1 MALQEENKVENNQ
14 PQQENN
20 SSTQQQNNNSQQ
32 SYISRD
38 ADGKLVAEKKSYYTY
53 DPSTLEKNKR
63 TYTPA
68 PQELKLANDPS
79 TQAYLTSQA
88 KVAKANTPMDD
99 EKLKKLQNTERKQKL
114 IASIADTAR
123 AMSNLFATNKYAPNI
138 PQFSLADKYQAM
150 FDKAA
155 AKRKESDNMYYTA
168 IKNIADKGADIA
180 KDNAEWWKYE
190 DKAKSDVASHNLSV
204 DKAISQGQLETNK
217 MNAGVD
223 QFNTKTALDV
233 EKENNRA
240 EEAEKKLKESYRHNK
255 AEEGLR
261 AQGLSIQR
269 RRVAIAERNSYDKD
283 NYYLMDKNG
292 NTFTVSRKKFNDANI
307 DRIFNSLPAEV
318 RRQYGGAF
326 RQPTKAEK
334 INAIGVYGMDNDTTK
349 RMIQQMQQ

>member
-1 MALQEENKVENNQ
+1 MELGEEKKIENQAQ
-14 PQQENN
+14 PQENN
-20 SSTQQQNNNSQQ
+20 SSAQPQNNAKQ

-68 PQELKLANDPS
+68 PKELKLANDQS
-79 TQAYLTSQA
+79 TQAYLASQA

-180 KDNAEWWKYE
+180 KDNADWYKYE
-190 DKAKSDVASHNLSV
+190 SKAESDVASHNFAV
-204 DKAISQGQLETNK
+204 DNAIAKGKLETDK
-217 MNAGVD
+217 MNAGID

-292 NTFTVSRKKFNDANI
+292 NTFTVSRKKFNDVNI

>member
-1 MALQEENKVENNQ
+1 M
-14 PQQENN
+14 
-20 SSTQQQNNNSQQ
+20 
-32 SYISRD
+32 
-38 ADGKLVAEKKSYYTY
+38 
-53 DPSTLEKNKR
+53 
-63 TYTPA
+63 
-68 PQELKLANDPS
+68 KLANDPS

-88 KVAKANTPMDD
+88 KVAQANTPMDD

-180 KDNAEWWKYE
+180 KDNADWYKYE
-190 DKAKSDVASHNLSV
+190 SKAQSDIASHNFGV
-204 DKAISQGQLETNK
+204 DKAIAEGQLATDK

-240 EEAEKKLKESYRHNK
+240 EEAEKKLKETIRSNK
-255 AEEGLR
+255 ATEGLR

-269 RRVAIAERNSYDKD
+269 RRLAIAESNKNDKD
-283 NYYLMDKNG
+283 RYYLMDNDG
-292 NTFTVSRKKFNDANI
+292 NTFTVRKSRLNDATINAI
-307 DRIFNSLPAEV
+307 YDALPSDV
-318 RRQYGGAF
+318 KRQYGSAF

-334 INAIGVYGMDNDTTK
+334 ITAIGVHGMDNPKTK
-349 RMIQQMQQ
+349 RMIQKLQ